1 MQYSVPIIT
10 LVVYSLYEASGNR
23 VAYLTH
29 FAWYTSGMDPE
40 QSEREQMKALMLEN
54 KRLLTENNM
63 LLHKMY
69 RAAWWS
75 MVLRIFWFVMIFGAP
90 FIVYYYIV
98 EPYFT
103 SLGSSFETFEAGL
116 QEVPGWKQFY
126 EAMGG
131 DVGGGK

>member
-1 MQYSVPIIT
+1 
-10 LVVYSLYEASGNR
+10 
-23 VAYLTH
+23 
-29 FAWYTSGMDPE
+29 MDPE
-40 QSEREQMKALMLEN
+40 QNEREQMKALMVEN
-54 KRLLTENNM
+54 KRLLSENNM

-69 RAAWWS
+69 RTAWWS
-75 MVLRIFWFVMIFGAP
+75 MVLRIFWFFMIFGAP

-131 DVGGGK
+131 DVGGGE

>member
-1 MQYSVPIIT
+1 M
-10 LVVYSLYEASGNR
+10 N
-23 VAYLTH
+23 
-29 FAWYTSGMDPE
+29 PE
-40 QSEREQMKALMLEN
+40 QTERAQMKELMVEN
-54 KRLLTENNM
+54 KRLLSENNM

-69 RAAWWS
+69 RTAWWS
-75 MVLRIFWFVMIFGAP
+75 MILRIFWFFMVIGAP

-103 SLGSSFETFEAGL
+103 TLGSSFEVFETGL

-131 DVGGGK
+131 DETGGE

>member
-1 MQYSVPIIT
+1 M
-10 LVVYSLYEASGNR
+10 N
-23 VAYLTH
+23 
-29 FAWYTSGMDPE
+29 PE
-40 QSEREQMKALMLEN
+40 QYEHEQIKELMTEN

-75 MVLRIFWFVMIFGAP
+75 FAFRVVWFFVLIGAP
-90 FIVYYYIV
+90 FIVYYYLM

-103 SLGSSFETFEAGL
+103 SLGSSFETFETGL

-131 DVGGGK
+131 DVDGGE

>member
-1 MQYSVPIIT
+1 MHDTDDMSVSSNANQ
-10 LVVYSLYEASGNR
+10 LDNR
-23 VAYLTH
+23 VAYLVNFT
-29 FAWYTSGMDPE
+29 ATNCYTTGMNPE
-40 QSEREQMKALMLEN
+40 QTEREQMRELMLEN
-54 KRLLTENNM
+54 KRLLSENNM

-69 RAAWWS
+69 RTAWWS
-75 MVLRIFWFVMIFGAP
+75 MMLRIFWFFVIIGAP

-103 SLGSSFETFEAGL
+103 TLGSSFETFEAGL

-131 DVGGGK
+131 EVSGGE

>member
-1 MQYSVPIIT
+1 M
-10 LVVYSLYEASGNR
+10 N
-23 VAYLTH
+23 
-29 FAWYTSGMDPE
+29 PE
-40 QSEREQMKALMLEN
+40 QNEKDQMRELMLEN

-75 MVLRIFWFVMIFGAP
+75 FVFRIVWFLLLIGAP
-90 FIVYYYIV
+90 FIVYYYLV
-98 EPYFT
+98 EPYFN
-103 SLGSSFETFEAGL
+103 SLGSSFDTFEAGL

-131 DVGGGK
+131 GENGGE